1 MGTRPRCGYCWRD
14 HRGDR
19 RASAVSVL
27 RPVPERVKT
36 GLYQLI
42 PASKRPGFIEVA
54 EDIAASIGRYIF
66 GLFMLSLINGVL
78 AAIFLTMIGA
88 PSPTLLALIAFI
100 GFAIPMVGTI
110 ASAII
115 ITLVCLTASPE
126 PAVAAGIYY
135 LDLHADRGLRL
146 HPADHGHHG
155 KNFRLARRRRSNRW
169 GGAGRHHWG
178 PSSGAYGSV
187 INDHH
192 PSVSF
197 PDKTSVDVTSRKAKD
212 NTAKP
217 FLVTN
222 HSPITI

>member
-126 PAVAAGIYY
+126 TAVAAGIYY
-135 LDLHADRGLRL
+135 LIYMQIEAYVFTPRIMDTMVKISGSLDVVAVIAGAALGGIIGAL
-146 HPADHGHHG
+146 VAVPMA
-155 KNFRLARRRRSNRW
+155 ASSMIITRRC
-169 GGAGRHHWG
+169 
-178 PSSGAYGSV
+178 
-187 INDHH
+187 
-192 PSVSF
+192 
-197 PDKTSVDVTSRKAKD
+197 
-212 NTAKP
+212 
-217 FLVTN
+217 
-222 HSPITI
+222 HSPTKPPLTSHPEKRRTIRRNRFW